1 MGKIES
7 VTLREKSLKGGRKSL
22 YLDYYAKGERKY
34 EFLRLYYDPKN
45 SEEKKRVKK
54 LANAIRSQREVDIQN
69 NKFGFSS
76 SNDILFLPW
85 MRSQKIGKIEKYLE
99 SIYTEKMLIS
109 DMDKSAIK
117 KFKNLLEDS
126 ELKQNTKAD
135 YWKRFAT
142 ILHRA
147 EKEGFYDCTEFNKIE
162 GIRREE
168 TVRPYLTKE
177 EIQAVANAELLAGEE
192 NVRRMFMFSCCT
204 GLRLSDIQN
213 LKWGDIE
220 RDGDNYRII
229 FKQVKTK
236 GQEYMDMSKSA
247 LDWLP
252 TRGKDDE
259 HVFKQISQVAVYK
272 HMQTIAEK
280 AGLKKHISFHCARH
294 SFACMMIDLGVDLYT
309 ISKLLGHRSI
319 QTTQI
324 YAKIR
329 DKQKKEAVAKIP
341 SFLD

>member
-1 MGKIES
+1 M
-7 VTLREKSLKGGRKSL
+7 
-22 YLDYYAKGERKY
+22 
-34 EFLRLYYDPKN
+34 
-45 SEEKKRVKK
+45 KK

-69 NKFGFSS
+69 NKFGFNS
-76 SNDILFLPW
+76 SNDIMFLPW

-99 SIYTEKMLIS
+99 SIYSEKMLIS

-135 YWKRFAT
+135 YWKRFVT

-147 EKEGFYDCTEFNKIE
+147 EKEGYYDCTELNRIE
-162 GIRREE
+162 GIRHEE

-247 LDWLP
+247 LDWMP

-259 HVFKQISQVAVYK
+259 HVFKRISQVAVYK

-309 ISKLLGHRSI
+309 ISKLLGHRNI